1 MLYFSSLLKSFLFSP
16 VSSVVASFPFLPTE
30 NQLWPSFAQ
39 RHSRQQET
47 RKDKN
52 RNLICGRSLCE
63 WQLEV
68 FLLSFFFW
76 GGHQDS
82 SQLPCLSLS
91 LCVYVCVSVSVLCTR
106 AYPTSLLAL
115 TTVTCPEVGRNAHFH
130 AACPS
135 LEASTHMQNE
145 KALCLC
151 YETGC
156 VMGALLHGFWPD
168 VTGDLKPTSPQGE
181 GAKWL
186 SDFTCLLTD
195 TQKLLYT
202 QGGVTFSCEQ
212 ADPFLFTFPTAKA
225 FIKQAIDVT
234 FDLQWLV
241 LSRCQELMEARV
253 DIWALLMFIDSTA
266 YIEKVIRRA
275 KSRGSKGERESVTS
289 LLWASERE
297 LILELVVLVRAHTV
311 RIYWL
316 IAQSLFISSSSLGL
330 HPQVLSPS
338 FPCTH
343 VLTCPFIHLP
353 QFLDGF
359 FILVSFLLFL
369 TVPFRRTHRGRR

>member
-1 MLYFSSLLKSFLFSP
+1 MHIFTLHAHHSKP
-16 VSSVVASFPFLPTE
+16 ARICRMKKH
-30 NQLWPSFAQ
+30 FA
-39 RHSRQQET
+39 
-47 RKDKN
+47 
-52 RNLICGRSLCE
+52 
-63 WQLEV
+63 
-68 FLLSFFFW
+68 
-76 GGHQDS
+76 
-82 SQLPCLSLS
+82 
-91 LCVYVCVSVSVLCTR
+91 
-106 AYPTSLLAL
+106 
-115 TTVTCPEVGRNAHFH
+115 
-130 AACPS
+130 
-135 LEASTHMQNE
+135 
-145 KALCLC
+145 
-151 YETGC
+151 C
-156 VMGALLHGFWPD
+156 VMKQEMGTLLHGFWPD
-168 VTGDLKPTSPQGE
+168 VTGDLKPTSPQDE

-212 ADPFLFTFPTAKA
+212 ADPFLLTFPTAKA

-241 LSRCQELMEARV
+241 LSRCQELMEVRV
-253 DIWALLMFIDSTA
+253 DIWALLMYIDSTA

-330 HPQVLSPS
+330 HPQFLSPS

-343 VLTCPFIHLP
+343 VLTYPFIHLP

-359 FILVSFLLFL
+359 FILLSFLLFL
-369 TVPFRRTHRGRR
+369 TVSLQTHSDAHTEADVNLSGRFLYVKHWPSHILLLKRKNEWIAKLQFEWSCVSERVGGWQQLQNRIVTADQLSISARIN

>member
-1 MLYFSSLLKSFLFSP
+1 MHIFTLHAHHSKP
-16 VSSVVASFPFLPTE
+16 ARICRMKKH
-30 NQLWPSFAQ
+30 FA
-39 RHSRQQET
+39 
-47 RKDKN
+47 
-52 RNLICGRSLCE
+52 
-63 WQLEV
+63 
-68 FLLSFFFW
+68 
-76 GGHQDS
+76 
-82 SQLPCLSLS
+82 
-91 LCVYVCVSVSVLCTR
+91 
-106 AYPTSLLAL
+106 
-115 TTVTCPEVGRNAHFH
+115 
-130 AACPS
+130 
-135 LEASTHMQNE
+135 
-145 KALCLC
+145 
-151 YETGC
+151 C
-156 VMGALLHGFWPD
+156 VMKQEMGTLLHGFWPD
-168 VTGDLKPTSPQGE
+168 VTGDLKPTSPQDE

-212 ADPFLFTFPTAKA
+212 ADPFLLTFPTAKA

-253 DIWALLMFIDSTA
+253 DIWALLMYIDSTV

-316 IAQSLFISSSSLGL
+316 ISLHLLLLPRLTSSVPLSFIPLYPCPHLSIYSFTTVSGWLFYSPFIS
-330 HPQVLSPS
+330 PFPNSPT
-338 FPCTH
+338 PDT
-343 VLTCPFIHLP
+343 
-353 QFLDGF
+353 
-359 FILVSFLLFL
+359 
-369 TVPFRRTHRGRR
+369 FRRTHRGWR